1 MDCKECNREWQERYS
16 IAVRRF
22 DKALSIAMTVTI
34 ISVCIAFICV
44 IISAV
49 CLGQTLHFIK
59 EFEYVEETIV
69 EQDGNG
75 SNVAVIVDN
84 GTTIKGG

>member
-59 EFEYVEETIV
+59 EFEYVEEYETII
-69 EQDGNG
+69 EQDGDGQNF
-75 SNVAVIVDN
+75 AVVVGDRN
-84 GTTIKGG
+84 A

>member
-49 CLGQTLHFIK
+49 CLGQTIHFIK
-59 EFEYVEETIV
+59 EFEYVEEYETII
-69 EQDGNG
+69 EQDGDGQNF
-75 SNVAVIVDN
+75 AVVVGDRN
-84 GTTIKGG
+84 A